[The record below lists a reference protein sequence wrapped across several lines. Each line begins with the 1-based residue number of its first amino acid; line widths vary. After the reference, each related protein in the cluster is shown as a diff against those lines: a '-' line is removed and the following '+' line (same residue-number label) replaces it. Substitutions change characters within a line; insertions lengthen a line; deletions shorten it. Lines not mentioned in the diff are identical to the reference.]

1 DLGLISLTG
10 DPLQRPSL
18 ALDVTL
24 SRPGG
29 WLVGG
34 PQGTPVAPDV
44 SRTPSLR
51 RATLHASATLGNTPT
66 AEATITLD
74 EVNVLTLVEDQ
85 LVLDSA
91 TGAST
96 ATPEARV
103 LLGPLA
109 SAVAPAAR
117 DPPPAASGPAPTAS
131 VLGGVCDRLEA
142 AGLTD
147 PTVAAPNLGLSV
159 DAVTRLM
166 ADPAA
171 QLQSALTT
179 AIARAQAGA
188 ALRAA

>member
-51 RATLHASATLGNTPT
+51 RATLHASATLGNTPA

-91 TGAST
+91 TGART
-96 ATPEARV
+96 VTPEAPV
-103 LLGPLA
+103 LPGRLA
-109 SAVAPAAR
+109 SAIARAAKDAVR
-117 DPPPAASGPAPTAS
+117 A
-131 VLGGVCDRLEA
+131 GVSDLLEA